1 MNSGELAHLYPS
13 MAIVAECLERAGT
26 VCRVLGK
33 PDSRRLRG
41 VRLFARGAS
50 MNAEMLYVVRPKD
63 TAAFPGGFVCA
74 ATVPVDGG
82 AAQLMCPDLSPEVLL
97 EQLLELF
104 SRYQAME
111 DSMDALVY
119 RVEGLQALCEL
130 GAELMGNPLCLH
142 DDWFVLVAKSSEFSE
157 VMPPDYIMSS
167 SREFL
172 PRIVVE
178 DFRNDTEYLET
189 YASREARIWDI
200 EPRCLY
206 VNLWEGSV
214 YRGRLLAAE
223 YHRPFSAEDFM
234 VAEVLAQRALL
245 LLGRNRPGEERAFRS
260 MDDIMYDLLNQ
271 RRTEAQE
278 EARLLNMLGWNRG
291 DRLVCV
297 RLADQQMDASVLH
310 AHALH
315 SDLFV
320 AFPDS
325 YVMFAEHQQCVVLNL
340 TRHDETLSMLRHRL
354 APLCRDYCLYAGI
367 SSPVRETGEL
377 YLAWRQAR
385 AALDRVF
392 QLRSDRWIL
401 AFSECALNYILEKA
415 QAEMALRSLVAPEL
429 QRLIEYDQEK
439 GTPYFETLRA
449 WLLHERDIPRTAEAL
464 IIHRTTLL
472 YRLKKLQTIAPMD
485 LDDPA
490 RRLYLLLSL
499 RILDSTGGE
508 E

>member
-1 MNSGELAHLYPS
+1 MNTSELAHLYPT
-13 MAIVAECLERAGT
+13 MEIIAECLERAGIA
-26 VCRVLGK
+26 CQVLGK
-33 PDSRRLRG
+33 PDGRRLRG
-41 VRLFARGAS
+41 ARLYAPGIS
-50 MNAEMLYVVRPKD
+50 MNSEMLYVVRSGD
-63 TAAFPGGFVCA
+63 TGSFPAGFACA
-74 ATVPVDGG
+74 STGPVSAG
-82 AAQLMCPDLSPEVLL
+82 AARLMCAGTSDEGLL
-97 EQLLELF
+97 NRLLELF

-111 DSMDALVY
+111 DSLDELVY

-130 GAELMGNPLCLH
+130 GAELLGNPLCLH
-142 DDWFVLVAKSSEFSE
+142 DDWFVLVAKSAEFSK
-157 VMPPDYIMSS
+157 VIPPDYIMSS

-189 YASREARIWDI
+189 YASREARIWDT

-223 YHRPFSAEDFM
+223 FHRPFSAEDFM
-234 VAEVLAQRALL
+234 LAEVLAQRALL

-260 MDDIMYDLLNQ
+260 MDDILYDLLNQ

-278 EARLLNMLGWNRG
+278 EARLLNMLGWNRN
-291 DRLVCV
+291 DLMLCV
-297 RLADQQMDASVLH
+297 RLADQRQDASVLH

-320 AFPDS
+320 TFPDS
-325 YVMFAEHQQCVVLNL
+325 YVMFAEHQQCVILNL
-340 TRHDETLSMLRHRL
+340 TRHDEPLSMLRHRL

-367 SSPVRETGEL
+367 SSPVRGTGEL

-392 QLRSDRWIL
+392 QLHSDRWIL
-401 AFSECALNYILEKA
+401 HFSECALDYILEKA
-415 QAEMALRSLVAPEL
+415 QAEMVLRSLVAPEL
-429 QRLIEYDQEK
+429 QRLIEYDQEN

-472 YRLKKLQTIAPMD
+472 YRLKKLQTVVPLD

-499 RILDSTGGE
+499 RILESTGGDE
-508 E
+508 